1 MSELDLALRSLNGS
15 SVRGVRVVQ
24 DSLWPLEV
32 EAAYTLRVTEC
43 AGAGPMAELI
53 LTVKKVTSSPFSY
66 VGNP

>member
-1 MSELDLALRSLNGS
+1 MALK
-15 SVRGVRVVQ
+15 
-24 DSLWPLEV
+24 V

-53 LTVKKVTSSPFSY
+53 LTVKKVTSSPFSC